1 MVLGDFLV
9 IDVGTVG
16 AAEVLDEG
24 IVADGED
31 IDVFAADRQVI
42 EVDVAARFA
51 TDLHVALPEFDVVD
65 DIVVK
70 LDDEFVGHV
79 PSVGGRPVGFFQQK
93 ISRPRAF

>member
-1 MVLGDFLV
+1 MVLGNFNV
-9 IDVGTVG
+9 IDVDAVG
-16 AAEVLDEG
+16 AAEVLNEG

-42 EVDVAARFA
+42 QVDVAARLA

-70 LDDEFVGHV
+70 LDDELVGHV
-79 PSVGGRPVGFFQQK
+79 PSVGGRPVGFFREKSGVPQL
-93 ISRPRAF
+93 F